1 MPPRSALLLSLVLV
15 LLLCTQVLPADSGQI
30 MGDNWLGGTLCFAF
44 QPFGFDDPYSG
55 PLGLGGYYE
64 RRHVF
69 GGLFLG
75 GQAAAYGFYPR
86 REDFDTS
93 FMLVG
98 GIKAGWEFS
107 FPIERRF
114 GFCVSPYVSGRYYW
128 RRFDYQGQIFSAVRP
143 MVAAGAD
150 LDLLIRRRPHF
161 GVNFELVL
169 ILDETLRLTLGQG
182 QRIGVRF

>member
-1 MPPRSALLLSLVLV
+1 VL
-15 LLLCTQVLPADSGQI
+15 
-30 MGDNWLGGTLCFAF
+30 
-44 QPFGFDDPYSG
+44 
-55 PLGLGGYYE
+55 
-64 RRHVF
+64 

-86 REDFDTS
+86 RGDFETS

-98 GIKAGWEFS
+98 GIKAGWEFP

-128 RRFDYQGQIFSAVRP
+128 RRFDYQDQIFSAVRP
-143 MVAAGAD
+143 MLAAGAD
-150 LDLLIRRRPHF
+150 LDLQIRQTALL
-161 GVNFELVL
+161 GVNLELVL
-169 ILDETLRLTLGQG
+169 ILDETLRLTVGQG